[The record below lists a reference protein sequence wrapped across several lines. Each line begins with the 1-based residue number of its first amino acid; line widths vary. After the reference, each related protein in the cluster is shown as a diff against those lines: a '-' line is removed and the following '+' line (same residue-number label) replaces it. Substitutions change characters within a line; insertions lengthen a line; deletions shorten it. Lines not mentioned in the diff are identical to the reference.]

1 LITTRLGVSLSKSL
15 TPDVRVFGFVR
26 QELMEGAANKA
37 SPLFQQT
44 TGTSVGV
51 GLLWTLARSEQ
62 RAAAR

>member
-1 LITTRLGVSLSKSL
+1 
-15 TPDVRVFGFVR
+15 
-26 QELMEGAANKA
+26 MEGAANKA

-44 TGTSVGV
+44 TGTSVGI